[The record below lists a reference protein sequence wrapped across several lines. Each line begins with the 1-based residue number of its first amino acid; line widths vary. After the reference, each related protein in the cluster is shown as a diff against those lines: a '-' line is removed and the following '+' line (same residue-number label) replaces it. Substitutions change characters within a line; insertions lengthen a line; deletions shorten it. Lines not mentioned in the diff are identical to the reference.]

1 MQQAETKVS
10 FEKEF
15 SHLNLHDST
24 RHALQRLYS
33 YAPSPE
39 EHAVL
44 DRLHQYPSQKTA
56 AVLVLLYE
64 HNEILR
70 VLLTTRSMA
79 LRSHPGQTAFPGGKC
94 DPQDANVKETALR
107 EAHEECGLDP
117 KSPALHYIG
126 QLPPY
131 LSQWKLVV
139 TPVLFFLD
147 DPSVLASLVPCT
159 QEVDRIFT
167 HPLQAILD
175 PELASDEVLSRKGSD
190 DWPYE
195 EELYNT
201 SDSTWTQ
208 IRGSLYRMH
217 RFRSAA
223 SPIKGL
229 TSDVLIRVAQIA
241 YEAEPTY
248 QRYGPGQ
255 PTHTQFVAWALE
267 DLSSDTTT
275 RVEVNGT
282 MESTAYASREVD
294 GAQ

>member
-1 MQQAETKVS
+1 
-10 FEKEF
+10 
-15 SHLNLHDST
+15 
-24 RHALQRLYS
+24 
-33 YAPSPE
+33 
-39 EHAVL
+39 
-44 DRLHQYPSQKTA
+44 
-56 AVLVLLYE
+56 
-64 HNEILR
+64 
-70 VLLTTRSMA
+70 MA

-195 EELYNT
+195 EELYASRN
-201 SDSTWTQ
+201 
-208 IRGSLYRMH
+208 LL
-217 RFRSAA
+217 ALA

-275 RVEVNGT
+275 RIEVNGT